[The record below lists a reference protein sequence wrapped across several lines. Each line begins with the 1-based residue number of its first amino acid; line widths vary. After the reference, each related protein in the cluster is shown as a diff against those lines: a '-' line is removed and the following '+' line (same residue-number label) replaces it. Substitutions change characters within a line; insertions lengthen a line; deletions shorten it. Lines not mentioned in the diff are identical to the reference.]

1 MGDYVSRISIF
12 KVPSVVRWCTIH
24 LLCFPTMTLV
34 GRHVL
39 GNIKNKLLECSVQ
52 ECVFPY
58 SLCYFVYVYVIC
70 SACYLSVMIQLVSF
84 PLSQYDLQLYA
95 LELFGQEWL
104 DTPTKGRRSVLSE
117 SKRLQLGES
126 CLENAWTSQVV
137 TWDQALFFS
146 FFASLTREGKK
157 RLIHSF
163 NKPSTAP

>member
-12 KVPSVVRWCTIH
+12 KVPSVVHWCTIH

-58 SLCYFVYVYVIC
+58 SPCYFVYVYVIC

-104 DTPTKGRRSVLSE
+104 DTPTKGRRSVLSG

-137 TWDQALFFS
+137 T
-146 FFASLTREGKK
+146 
-157 RLIHSF
+157 
-163 NKPSTAP
+163 

>member
-1 MGDYVSRISIF
+1 MYNSSPVFSNHDLGWETRFRQYQKQITRVQCAR
-12 KVPSVVRWCTIH
+12 VRLPIQSM
-24 LLCFPTMTLV
+24 F
-34 GRHVL
+34 
-39 GNIKNKLLECSVQ
+39 
-52 ECVFPY
+52 
-58 SLCYFVYVYVIC
+58 FVYVYVIC

-137 TWDQALFFS
+137 T
-146 FFASLTREGKK
+146 
-157 RLIHSF
+157 
-163 NKPSTAP
+163 